1 MKFHNKKRD
10 IILMIKLDGQ
20 MLDINMI
27 GHNENI
33 HKKRLPSIIVL
44 MNCVKGQINCII
56 RLKILK
62 ENIPLNRQ
70 LLIIMERKII

>member
-10 IILMIKLDGQ
+10 IILMIKLDGR

-33 HKKRLPSIIVL
+33 HKKKLPSIKAL

-56 RLKILK
+56 ILKILK